1 MIERLDG
8 GDKPARLT
16 FWDSF
21 DEDGNYIDDKKE
33 AKHKKSSD
41 TKKKIRKINAK
52 CVFLFGQRI

>member
-8 GDKPARLT
+8 GDKPVRLT

-33 AKHKKSSD
+33 AKQTKPSD
-41 TKKKIRKINAK
+41 TKKEDKKDKR
-52 CVFLFGQRI
+52 